1 MLTNLRIKNF
11 RMLEDLE
18 IPKLGRVNLI
28 VGKNNSG
35 KSTILEALR
44 LYAGK
49 AHPKL
54 LREILQG
61 HDESFNTDIDSSIEN
76 QEQNWYGLKHLFPNR
91 KFPTDD
97 NSYISIG
104 SDEKSLIKI
113 EPVFYYI
120 KEDQETNADGDI
132 IGTIRRRIHIKQSEF
147 SGIEDITELAPAIRV
162 TLGSGRSALL
172 DLTDDMRRPNSAMH
186 WRLMDDSGSPKSSY
200 VSTAFLAS
208 EALAKLWDQITLSPY
223 EDTVLRAL
231 KVIDAQVEGLAF
243 IEDRNRYSTRV
254 YSTRDNSRLAIVKLK
269 NSDDRIPLNSMGDGM
284 SRILQLILS
293 VFPAKDGVLLI
304 DEFENGLHFS
314 VQEEVWRIIFELAKE
329 LNIQVFA
336 TTHSW
341 DCIESFT
348 NVAVENSEDGVLLKV
363 SKSKLTS
370 DNGKII
376 ATVYDEE
383 ALKTVTA
390 SALEVR

>member
-11 RMLEDLE
+11 RMLDDLE

-44 LYAGK
+44 LYVGK

-61 HDESFNTDIDSSIEN
+61 HDESFNIDIDSSIEN

-97 NSYISIG
+97 NSYISIV
-104 SDEKSLIKI
+104 SDKKSLIKI
-113 EPVFYYI
+113 EHVFYYI
-120 KEDQETNADGDI
+120 KEDKETNADGDVI
-132 IGTIRRRIHIKQSEF
+132 DTIRRRITINQSEF
-147 SGIEDITELAPAIRV
+147 SGVEDIAELVPAIRV

-172 DLTDDMRRPNSAMH
+172 DLADDMRRPNSAMQ
-186 WRLMDDSGSPKSSY
+186 WRFMDDPGSPKSSY

-223 EDTVLRAL
+223 EDTVLSAL
-231 KVIDAQVEGLAF
+231 KVIDTQVEGLAF
-243 IEDRNRYSTRV
+243 IEDRNRYSTRN
-254 YSTRDNSRLAIVKLK
+254 NSRLAIVKLK
-269 NSDDRIPLNSMGDGM
+269 HSDDRIPLNSMGDGM

-314 VQEEVWRIIFELAKE
+314 VQEEVWRIIFDLAKE

>member
-11 RMLEDLE
+11 RMLDDLE
-18 IPKLGRVNLI
+18 IPKLGRINLI

-61 HDESFNTDIDSSIEN
+61 HDESFNIDADSNIEN
-76 QEQNWYGLKHLFPNR
+76 QEQNWYALKHLFPNR

-97 NSYISIG
+97 NSYISIV

-113 EPVFYYI
+113 EHVFYYI
-120 KEDQETNADGDI
+120 EVDKETNADGDTI
-132 IGTIRRRIHIKQSEF
+132 DTIRRRITINQSEF
-147 SGIEDITELAPAIRV
+147 SGVEDITEFVPAIRV

-172 DLTDDMRRPNSAMH
+172 DLANDMRMPNLAMY
-186 WRLMDDSGSPKSSY
+186 WRLMDDPSSPKFSY

-223 EDTVLRAL
+223 EHSVLSAL
-231 KVIDAQVEGLAF
+231 KVIDPQVEGLAF
-243 IEDRNRYSTRV
+243 IENRNKYS
-254 YSTRDNSRLAIVKLK
+254 SRDNSRLAIVKLK

>member
-1 MLTNLRIKNF
+1 
-11 RMLEDLE
+11 
-18 IPKLGRVNLI
+18 
-28 VGKNNSG
+28 
-35 KSTILEALR
+35 
-44 LYAGK
+44 
-49 AHPKL
+49 
-54 LREILQG
+54 
-61 HDESFNTDIDSSIEN
+61 
-76 QEQNWYGLKHLFPNR
+76 
-91 KFPTDD
+91 
-97 NSYISIG
+97 
-104 SDEKSLIKI
+104 
-113 EPVFYYI
+113 
-120 KEDQETNADGDI
+120 
-132 IGTIRRRIHIKQSEF
+132 
-147 SGIEDITELAPAIRV
+147 
-162 TLGSGRSALL
+162 
-172 DLTDDMRRPNSAMH
+172 
-186 WRLMDDSGSPKSSY
+186 
-200 VSTAFLAS
+200 
-208 EALAKLWDQITLSPY
+208 
-223 EDTVLRAL
+223 
-231 KVIDAQVEGLAF
+231 
-243 IEDRNRYSTRV
+243 
-254 YSTRDNSRLAIVKLK
+254 
-269 NSDDRIPLNSMGDGM
+269 M

-314 VQEEVWRIIFELAKE
+314 VQEEVWRIIFELAKK

>member
-44 LYAGK
+44 LYASK

-61 HDESFNTDIDSSIEN
+61 HDESFNIDADSNIDN

-97 NSYISIG
+97 NSYISIV

-113 EPVFYYI
+113 EPVFYYL

-132 IGTIRRRIHIKQSEF
+132 IDIIHRRITIKQSEF
-147 SGIEDITELAPAIRV
+147 SGVEDLTELVPAIRV

-172 DLTDDMRRPNSAMH
+172 DLAGDMRKSITSIH
-186 WRLMDDSGSPKSSY
+186 WRFMDDPGSPKSSY
-200 VSTAFLAS
+200 VSTALLAS
-208 EALAKLWDQITLSPY
+208 EALAKLWDQITLSPN

-231 KVIDAQVEGLAF
+231 KVIDPQVERLAF
-243 IEDRNRYSTRV
+243 IEDRNRYS
-254 YSTRDNSRLAIVKLK
+254 SRDNSRLAIVKLK